1 MKLNCF
7 LICDDIRN
15 ELGNKQSLTGI
26 YDDVINFSMKDIG
39 KWPKVVKLGI
49 YEPITNPMVF
59 PQALG
64 KSGI

>member
-26 YDDVINFSMKDIG
+26 YDDVIS
-39 KWPKVVKLGI
+39 VC
-49 YEPITNPMVF
+49 
-59 PQALG
+59 PQSLLLCGQTLHFLA
-64 KSGI
+64 